1 MLSQFAQM
9 PVDIRVSI
17 SLKTA
22 TLHLSGLG
30 GKEHR
35 FPNKKCYF
43 SVLNCRIRNGRLAIY
58 RRE

>member
-1 MLSQFAQM
+1 M

-35 FPNKKCYF
+35 FPNEKCYF
-43 SVLNCRIRNGRLAIY
+43 SVLNCRIRYGRLAIY